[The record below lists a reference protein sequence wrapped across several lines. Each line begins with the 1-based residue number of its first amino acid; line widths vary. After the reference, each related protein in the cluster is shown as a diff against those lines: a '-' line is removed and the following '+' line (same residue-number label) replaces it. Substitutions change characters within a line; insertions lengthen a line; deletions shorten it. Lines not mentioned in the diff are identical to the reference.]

1 MDGEMIS
8 KILSIILLDIVL
20 SGDNAVVIA
29 LACRKL
35 APEQRKKAILIGTA
49 GAIGL
54 RVILTIIAVWILGIP
69 FVKFIGGLLLL
80 YIAWDL
86 LKAGDENPD
95 VKGNT
100 GLMAAVRTIIVAD
113 FVMSLD
119 NVLAIAGVADG
130 HVGLAALGLLV
141 SIPIIIFGSQV
152 IMKLMEK
159 LPILVWLGA
168 LLIAYTAGEM
178 MVSDKYG
185 HKYLVDA
192 LFPQMDWI
200 VPIAMMVILVVVGL
214 WAKSRHTRR
223 MTSGA

>member
-35 APEQRKKAILIGTA
+35 APEQRKKAILFGTM
-49 GAIGL
+49 GAVVL
-54 RVILTIIAVWILGIP
+54 RIVLTVVAVWILGIP

-86 LKAGDENPD
+86 LKSGDEDPD
-95 VKGNT
+95 IKGNT
-100 GLMAAVRTIIVAD
+100 GLMPAIRTIIVAD

-119 NVLAIAGVADG
+119 NVLAIAGVANG
-130 HVGLAALGLLV
+130 HVGLAALGLV
-141 SIPIIIFGSQV
+141 ISIPIIIFGSQI

-159 LPILVWLGA
+159 LPILVWIGA

-200 VPIAMMVILVVVGL
+200 IPILMMVILIALGL
-214 WAKSRHTRR
+214 WAKARQTRR
-223 MTSGA
+223 MTSNS

>member
-35 APEQRKKAILIGTA
+35 DPSKRKKAVLLGTA
-49 GAIGL
+49 GA
-54 RVILTIIAVWILGIP
+54 VILRIVLTVVAVWILDIP
-69 FVKFIGGLLLL
+69 FVKFVGGLLLL

-86 LKAGDENPD
+86 VKSGDDDPD
-95 VKGNT
+95 IKGNS

-119 NVLAIAGVADG
+119 NVLAVAGVADG
-130 HVGLAALGLLV
+130 HVGLAALGLII
-141 SIPIIIFGSQV
+141 SIPIIVFGSQV

-159 LPILVWLGA
+159 LPILVWIGG

-178 MVSDKYG
+178 LVSDKYG
-185 HKYLVDA
+185 HKYLVEA

-200 VPIAMMVILVVVGL
+200 VPIIMMVLLIALGL
-214 WAKSRHTRR
+214 WAKMRQSRR
-223 MTSGA
+223 MTGQQ

>member
-35 APEQRKKAILIGTA
+35 DPSQRKKAVLFGTA
-49 GAIGL
+49 GAVVL
-54 RVILTIIAVWILGIP
+54 RIVLTVIAVWILDIP
-69 FVKFIGGLLLL
+69 FVKFVGGLLLL

-86 LKAGDENPD
+86 VKSGDEDPD
-95 VKGNT
+95 IKGNS
-100 GLMAAVRTIIVAD
+100 GLWAAVRTIIVAD

-119 NVLAIAGVADG
+119 NVLAVAGVANG
-130 HVGLAALGLLV
+130 HVGLAALGLV
-141 SIPIIIFGSQV
+141 ISIPIIIFGSQV

-159 LPILVWLGA
+159 LPILVWLGG
-168 LLIAYTAGEM
+168 LLIAYTSGEM
-178 MVSDKYG
+178 LVSDKYG
-185 HKYLVDA
+185 HKYLVEA

-200 VPIAMMVILVVVGL
+200 VPVFMMVVLIVLGL
-214 WAKSRHTRR
+214 WGKMRQARR
-223 MTSGA
+223 MTGQS